1 MREKRGPIDAS
12 FIPHAYERTLDKFS
26 GIERELAPVSSA
38 WRLTSSRTV
47 VLCLNGLIAHSDPV
61 SPTRKKGAQK

>member
-1 MREKRGPIDAS
+1 MENCRVMN
-12 FIPHAYERTLDKFS
+12 IPHAYERRLDRFS
-26 GIERELAPVSSA
+26 GTGRELAPVSSA
-38 WRLTSSRTV
+38 WRPTSSRAV